1 MSHYGLSLP
10 YYSFDIENVHFL
22 VLSTEPSCDTCPF
35 VTSDPQ
41 YAFAS
46 EDLLKTARNP
56 DIDWIVASMHKPLY
70 TNLHAGHNDYNVF
83 KRVYQPLFDKYAV
96 DLVLAG
102 HVHNYQRTPPL
113 TYNSASPSN
122 PIVTDTSD
130 LRTFNDPDGQ
140 VYIVIGTGGRALAFH
155 QEAKPYM
162 ATYEENHHGFLLVE
176 TYETLTTNEMHGR
189 FLVNGQYPAGAD
201 YFSIVKSNFENFGE
215 GVTLDGNTLLDT
227 SSNSTFQLERYT
239 VAVLF
244 NTCENRPAGNYFL
257 VNKGGVGTDT
267 PGKNLNY
274 GIWLNGAEQIRA
286 GFEAVDGTDYVVTT
300 TKAYNDCRSHYAI
313 STFDGSSL
321 KLYVDGRLQALQE
334 DITQT
339 PDNTGTQPMRLGA
352 NALSSNG
359 YFIGHIDEVR
369 IFNNAINAQQ
379 VIDATFHSTF
389 SLDGDILYL
398 PFE

>member
-1 MSHYGLSLP
+1 MIFLRLLLAMHIALLFIPFNQMLEAQPANKVVFAAAGDWDCTENTLSTISAIQLQEVDIVLALGDLAYTQTANCWFNISSPIDDKIRFVLGNHDDESQAKYEQYMSHYGLSLP

-140 VYIVIGTGGRALAFH
+140 VYIVISAQAVVLWHFIRK
-155 QEAKPYM
+155 Q
-162 ATYEENHHGFLLVE
+162 N
-176 TYETLTTNEMHGR
+176 LTW
-189 FLVNGQYPAGAD
+189 
-201 YFSIVKSNFENFGE
+201 
-215 GVTLDGNTLLDT
+215 
-227 SSNSTFQLERYT
+227 
-239 VAVLF
+239 
-244 NTCENRPAGNYFL
+244 RPM
-257 VNKGGVGTDT
+257 KKIIMDS
-267 PGKNLNY
+267 
-274 GIWLNGAEQIRA
+274 
-286 GFEAVDGTDYVVTT
+286 
-300 TKAYNDCRSHYAI
+300 C
-313 STFDGSSL
+313 
-321 KLYVDGRLQALQE
+321 
-334 DITQT
+334 
-339 PDNTGTQPMRLGA
+339 
-352 NALSSNG
+352 
-359 YFIGHIDEVR
+359 
-369 IFNNAINAQQ
+369 
-379 VIDATFHSTF
+379 
-389 SLDGDILYL
+389 
-398 PFE
+398 